1 MNIKYAEGDPR
12 KSEDQSTTETD
23 ALPNFQDMQKRVNAI
38 EMAIR
43 QMKESFKP
51 KDEMREIQVLKSG
64 NSWRQGNAQANK
76 HSTQMDEAKEYQYGA
91 VYGHKTRKSLQDI
104 PVTEIEV
111 LPKDIMLDHTSE
123 CSSHAI
129 NRRGAHKSDEQMLEL
144 WETADQDGI
153 IGVTVGK
160 AQKDTAPIG
169 YQQRRLSKE
178 SKKKYPS
185 VESLI
190 EKELSVDK
198 LEISRTQSRPL
209 LLEGN
214 KRKVLERL
222 DSDAQ
227 KLMNLE
233 ITVQDL
239 INKMDIIEKT
249 STVGKGVEYDDV
261 KGKLEAAQEAITKL
275 FDANRRLMKNV
286 EEGTP
291 SFSGKSTTVSDESG
305 SVGSRRVSEQAR
317 RGSEKIGRLQLEV
330 QRLQFL
336 LLKLNDDK
344 EGKGKAM
351 IDDQN
356 PRVLLRDYLYGGTKK
371 SYYKR
376 KKKASFCACIQP
388 PTRGD

>member
-1 MNIKYAEGDPR
+1 MVNIKYAEGDPR
-12 KSEDQSTTETD
+12 TSEDPNATETD
-23 ALPNFQDMQKRVNAI
+23 ALPDFQDMQKRVNAI

-43 QMKESFKP
+43 QMNESFKP

-64 NSWRQGNAQANK
+64 ISWLQGNAQAKK
-76 HSTQMDEAKEYQYGA
+76 HSTQMDEAKEHQYGA
-91 VYGHKTRKSLQDI
+91 VYGHKTRKSSQDI
-104 PVTEIEV
+104 HVTEIEV

-123 CSSHAI
+123 CSSYGI
-129 NRRGAHKSDEQMLEL
+129 SRRGAHKSDEQMLEL

-198 LEISRTQSRPL
+198 LEISRIQTRPL

-239 INKMDIIEKT
+239 INKMDIIEK
-249 STVGKGVEYDDV
+249 STTGKGVEYDDV
-261 KGKLEAAQEAITKL
+261 KGQLEAAQEAITKL
-275 FDANRRLMKNV
+275 FDANRRLLKNV
-286 EEGTP
+286 EEGTS

-305 SVGSRRVSEQAR
+305 SSRRVSEQAR

-376 KKKASFCACIQP
+376 KKKASFCGCIQP
-388 PTRGD
+388 PTKGD